1 MSWTRAS
8 RLVLCVLGAV
18 AGPVAA
24 APRASAQPVAG
35 DAAMAETLFEDAKRL
50 MAAGDYA
57 AACPKLAESNR
68 LDPGTGTLTA
78 LALCHEQVGKTA
90 TAWAEFIDVVTQ
102 AQQTGRADREKFARQ
117 HVAALEPKLARL
129 TVTVADETARL
140 AEVAIRRDGVAVGPP
155 AWGVAAPIDPGD
167 HLLEASAPGYKPWSE
182 TITIGAAGEA
192 RTAAVPPLEV
202 VPAVVAAPA
211 PVEAP
216 PAPPPPNTRRT
227 VAFAVGGGA
236 VASLAVGSYFGV
248 QALSKSADAK
258 RLCSPSSCTN
268 QSAVQINDDAKT
280 SARLADVFLG
290 VGIAAAG
297 VSAYFFLTSMGS
309 PAQPAARAASLT
321 FAPEVSPRAAGASL
335 RGAW

>member
-1 MSWTRAS
+1 M
-8 RLVLCVLGAV
+8 
-18 AGPVAA
+18 AGPVGA
-24 APRASAQPVAG
+24 APRAWAQPAAG

-50 MAAGDYA
+50 MAAGDYT

-78 LALCHEQVGKTA
+78 LALCHEQIGKTA

-140 AEVAIRRDGVAVGPP
+140 ADVAIRRDRVAVGAP
-155 AWGVAAPIDPGD
+155 AWGVAAPIDPGE
-167 HLLEASAPGYKPWSE
+167 HLLEAAAPGYKPWSE
-182 TITIGAAGEA
+182 KITIGGAGEA
-192 RTAAVPPLEV
+192 RTVAVPALEV
-202 VPAVVAAPA
+202 VPAAVEAPP

-227 VAFAVGGGA
+227 VAFAVAGGA
-236 VASLAVGSYFGV
+236 VASLAVGAYFGV

-268 QSAVQINDDAKT
+268 PSAVQINADAKT

-297 VSAYFFLTSMGS
+297 VSAYFFLTSIGS
-309 PAQPAARAASLT
+309 PAQPAAALT
-321 FAPEVSPRAAGASL
+321 FAPEVSTRGGGASL
-335 RGAW
+335 LGAW